1 MCTCMHACVLYKVH
15 LVHVHMYTRSTRTH
29 TTDSVPYSEASA
41 DDHRPVRVLLH
52 SSLVVAVLLAL
63 EHGAEN
69 DLTHSPPNPHQ
80 PLLPSQE
87 CTLQF
92 TTIVNRIVVFISHTH
107 YIPSHSLHTLTPCSL
122 TSPSNAT
129 LTVLKHPSF
138 TSHTSHLTRYTSHP
152 YPISIPLTKY
162 HVLLYTLI
170 AIMPHITTTMLPS
183 DNSLMHHPLLFCVT
197 AIAQPS
203 AIMG

>member
-1 MCTCMHACVLYKVH
+1 
-15 LVHVHMYTRSTRTH
+15 MYMRSTRTH

-92 TTIVNRIVVFISHTH
+92 TTFVLLGPHNVKTHISHLTPCTHIPHNMHSHISLTSHTH
-107 YIPSHSLHTLTPCSL
+107 CH
-122 TSPSNAT
+122 
-129 LTVLKHPSF
+129 
-138 TSHTSHLTRYTSHP
+138 
-152 YPISIPLTKY
+152 
-162 HVLLYTLI
+162 TLI